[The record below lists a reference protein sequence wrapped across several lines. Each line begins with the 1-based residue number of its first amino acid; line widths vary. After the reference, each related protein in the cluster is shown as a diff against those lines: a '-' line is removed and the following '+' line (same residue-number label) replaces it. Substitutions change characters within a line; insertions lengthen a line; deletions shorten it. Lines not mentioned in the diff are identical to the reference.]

1 MPVAVDN
8 APVALVRATAAGGS
22 VRAVPLQAWTDGW
35 HYATAVLLENRSSR
49 PVALDPRTSLRG
61 DFLAATAWQSV
72 LGPPG
77 SGQAMTTLV
86 LVSSRPFREA
96 LGAFAGSAP

>member
-1 MPVAVDN
+1 
-8 APVALVRATAAGGS
+8 
-22 VRAVPLQAWTDGW
+22 
-35 HYATAVLLENRSSR
+35 
-49 PVALDPRTSLRG
+49 LRG
-61 DFLAATAWQSV
+61 DFLTATAWQSV